1 MSLSLPASITIADK
15 SDPDTCKKCGHHR
28 QYHFHDE
35 KLWKEEVY
43 EEEVVDED
51 TKAKFDAAKGVEAQK
66 QELLKG
72 IQTRIDRCEA
82 NQQNLGQKLLD
93 NIQKFEQ
100 VAVSRSYALLL
111 QNQRDFLRLSRGNQ
125 GPTQVPTCKLQ
136 PRSNWTYASRC
147 IHAGR
152 IGSRAATEGFTK
164 MAKDKDKKKKKKSSS
179 EEAPAAAARAR
190 EPAKEE
196 EDLETYKTPGR
207 KQPKQAPTRLK
218 RKIADLENLGRSG
231 GVYVPP
237 FKLARMQKE
246 IEDKTSAE
254 YQRQTWEA
262 LRKSING
269 LVNKVNVGNIKNIV
283 EELFQENLVRGRGLL
298 VRALIRA
305 QMASPG
311 FTHVFAALLA
321 VINSKLPEVG
331 DLLIRRVILQFRRA
345 YKRTG
350 GLKSRFGW
358 MTK

>member
-125 GPTQVPTCKLQ
+125 GPTYPPQ
-136 PRSNWTYASRC
+136 R
-147 IHAGR
+147 
-152 IGSRAATEGFTK
+152 
-164 MAKDKDKKKKKKSSS
+164 
-179 EEAPAAAARAR
+179 
-190 EPAKEE
+190 
-196 EDLETYKTPGR
+196 
-207 KQPKQAPTRLK
+207 RLK
-218 RKIADLENLGRSG
+218 RG
-231 GVYVPP
+231 
-237 FKLARMQKE
+237 
-246 IEDKTSAE
+246 
-254 YQRQTWEA
+254 W
-262 LRKSING
+262 
-269 LVNKVNVGNIKNIV
+269 
-283 EELFQENLVRGRGLL
+283 
-298 VRALIRA
+298 IRNF
-305 QMASPG
+305 M
-311 FTHVFAALLA
+311 
-321 VINSKLPEVG
+321 
-331 DLLIRRVILQFRRA
+331 
-345 YKRTG
+345 
-350 GLKSRFGW
+350 W
-358 MTK
+358 